1 MSIKHRFAG
10 YAAFCLLACT
20 GVSALADDHSY
31 SEGPVVNVGRIR
43 TVDGHFDDY
52 MKWLSTTWKQE
63 QEAAKKAGYILSYQV
78 MQIEPR
84 GPDDADLLLMVT
96 YKNWAALDGAHR
108 EERRGRQASRGLCV
122 GIQSG
127 TSRPRQDPAR
137 SRLIDDAGAEPQI
150 AGPATAGRLGCAPGR
165 LLGGDGL

>member
-52 MKWLSTTWKQE
+52 VKWLSTTWKQE

-96 YKNWAALDGAHR
+96 YKNWAALDGAIEKNDAVAKQVEGSVSASNQAQADR
-108 EERRGRQASRGLCV
+108 AKIRRV
-122 GIQSG
+122 
-127 TSRPRQDPAR
+127 
-137 SRLIDDAGAEPQI
+137 
-150 AGPATAGRLGCAPGR
+150 LGSSTMQV
-165 LLGGDGL
+165 LNLK